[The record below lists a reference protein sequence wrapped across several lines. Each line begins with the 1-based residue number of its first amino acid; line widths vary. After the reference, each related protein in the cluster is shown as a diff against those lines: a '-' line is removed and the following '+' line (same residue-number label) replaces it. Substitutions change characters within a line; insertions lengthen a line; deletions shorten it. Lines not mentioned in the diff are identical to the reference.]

1 MSNNT
6 TNDKTSDPADAVKK
20 LVLGKADQ
28 VASNIPGY
36 TKVKNV
42 TKKIKDAGFSV
53 DVGKDKIGISF
64 KKKF

>member
-6 TNDKTSDPADAVKK
+6 TNDKTSNPADAAKN
-20 LVLGKADQ
+20 LVLKKVDQ

-53 DVGKDKIGISF
+53 DVSKDKIGISF

>member
-6 TNDKTSDPADAVKK
+6 TNDKTSNPADALKK
-20 LVLGKADQ
+20 IVLNKADK
-28 VASNIPGY
+28 VASKIPGY
-36 TKVKNV
+36 TKVKNIADKV
-42 TKKIKDAGFSV
+42 KDAGFSV

>member
-6 TNDKTSDPADAVKK
+6 TNDKTSDPAAAVEN
-20 LVLGKADQ
+20 LVLSKVDK

-53 DVGKDKIGISF
+53 NAGKDKIGISYS
-64 KKKF
+64 KKF

>member
-20 LVLGKADQ
+20 LVLGKADE

-36 TKVKNV
+36 TKIKNV

-53 DVGKDKIGISF
+53 NVGKDKIGISYS
-64 KKKF
+64 KKF